1 MRAALGYENTFKN
14 TVKSMILP
22 YTKNDTSKTFKE
34 ITTNYRTYLN
44 QQKDIDF
51 FNKEANGIIG
61 PYNKLDEAPSFEEK
75 QKLLA
80 FMENIQLNTYTISYI
95 GQFILNENEQYI
107 NSIHLYSAGTIGHS
121 INMICT
127 SGKFTIDVKHNYPE
141 DTYVKPFLEILAELG
156 ITNTQ
161 VSDSIPFT
169 TPKDGL
175 KNRN

>member
-61 PYNKLDEAPSFEEK
+61 LYNKLDEAPSFEEK

-107 NSIHLYSAGTIGHS
+107 NSIHLYSAGTIGLS

-127 SGKFTIDVKHNYPE
+127 SGKFTIDVKQNYPE

-175 KNRN
+175 KNRK

>member
-51 FNKEANGIIG
+51 FN
-61 PYNKLDEAPSFEEK
+61 EAPSFEEK

-107 NSIHLYSAGTIGHS
+107 NSIHLYSAGTIGLS